1 MAKRNSYRKLK
12 ITKNN
17 EQWYLHQKIGKF
29 LLDLDSVQDLAV
41 IQKNKLRPA
50 PAQLLNLIF

>member
-1 MAKRNSYRKLK
+1 MAKHNSYRKLN

-29 LLDLDSVQDLAV
+29 LLDLDNVQDLAA
-41 IQKNKLRPA
+41 IQKNKPRPA
-50 PAQLLNLIF
+50 PLQLLNLIF